1 MSTVNPVAPVGPD
14 KLSLITRIG
23 MALGAP
29 RWALAVAGDSA
40 NAGRASSDV
49 LMVMLALLLGAH
61 LRGLVAG
68 AWMGG
73 ALGMNLGLRAL
84 IVVVSGAL
92 TTTLAFLM
100 ISTLALF
107 ITGGKARS
115 LPRAFDLASVALVPM
130 LTVQLVVSA
139 VVRLV
144 ADRAPTWLSYA
155 ATGVAFAWGGI
166 VVANAVRVARQRLT
180 VRAIAPARVVGSS
193 QRVGQGWLALVGLAV
208 IAQLVWIGTHIDQIR
223 PLRIGDAAP
232 TFAVST
238 VDVQGKLG
246 PAWTLASAGGK
257 PVILDFWATWCGPC
271 RAAMPA
277 LATVTKNYA
286 GRVEVVGINLDD
298 AAAAAAIFEREQLP
312 MRLLFDNTH
321 AADVFGV
328 TSIPHVVLLDQQG
341 HVRQVWRGG
350 ADIATMSG
358 ALDQLLA
365 K

>member
-166 VVANAVRVARQRLT
+166 VVANAVRVAR
-180 VRAIAPARVVGSS
+180 
-193 QRVGQGWLALVGLAV
+193 
-208 IAQLVWIGTHIDQIR
+208 
-223 PLRIGDAAP
+223 
-232 TFAVST
+232 
-238 VDVQGKLG
+238 
-246 PAWTLASAGGK
+246 
-257 PVILDFWATWCGPC
+257 
-271 RAAMPA
+271 
-277 LATVTKNYA
+277 
-286 GRVEVVGINLDD
+286 
-298 AAAAAAIFEREQLP
+298 
-312 MRLLFDNTH
+312 
-321 AADVFGV
+321 
-328 TSIPHVVLLDQQG
+328 
-341 HVRQVWRGG
+341 
-350 ADIATMSG
+350 
-358 ALDQLLA
+358 
-365 K
+365 